1 MMMTVRR
8 KMCCLRQGKCLD
20 TAGHHSRIN
29 KKTTLF
35 YLSNEG
41 ISIFENVCKIGL
53 PLRGQLK
60 NLLEK
65 FKDIKNQAE

>member
-1 MMMTVRR
+1 MFDPHADPH
-8 KMCCLRQGKCLD
+8 GE
-20 TAGHHSRIN
+20 
-29 KKTTLF
+29 KTTLF

-53 PLRGQLK
+53 PLPGQLK